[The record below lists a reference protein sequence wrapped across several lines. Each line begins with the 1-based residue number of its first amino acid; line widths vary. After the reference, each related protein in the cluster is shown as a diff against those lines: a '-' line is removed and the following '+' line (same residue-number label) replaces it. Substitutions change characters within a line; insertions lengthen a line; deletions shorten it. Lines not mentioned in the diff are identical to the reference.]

1 MRRLP
6 GASWLSRR
14 ELTEPPPTDVHRMQ
28 SCSRALPAAQPT
40 HHNQQSTMQTCTH
53 AQTDRQP
60 PHIVPLT
67 YELPMGA
74 FARAGK
80 TLGVFFKKRCL
91 GC

>member
-1 MRRLP
+1 MRGLP
-6 GASWLSRR
+6 GASWLSRH

-28 SCSRALPAAQPT
+28 SCSLALPAAQPT

-80 TLGVFFKKRCL
+80 NPRCFLKK
-91 GC
+91 GA